1 MIHDNLID
9 IYNKFEIQVFPDVSG
24 LNKQYVAKRKSTD
37 QVMDLR
43 FLKMQLD
50 ISRENDLME
59 YFKEPTKVPISLPNP
74 QSVAAL
80 IDKK

>member
-1 MIHDNLID
+1 
-9 IYNKFEIQVFPDVSG
+9 
-24 LNKQYVAKRKSTD
+24 
-37 QVMDLR
+37 MDLR
-43 FLKMQLD
+43 ILKMQLD